1 MQIVLLILLAFI
13 LRVVVINQS
22 FWLDE
27 AVSVLAANKFGY
39 TGLINEFTKY
49 DFHPPLFYVILK
61 FWGSIFGYGE
71 VALRLLPILF
81 GIGTVWVV
89 YKIAREL
96 KINATIAGLLMAT
109 SPLHVYYSQEV
120 RMYPLVAFFVS
131 LAFLLFFRILK
142 KERLIYW
149 IVFSFSLVVF
159 MALDYVPIFALPA
172 FPLIAFL
179 FKKKRGFYFRLFAA
193 SLPLFIIFVLWSPLL
208 FGQIVS
214 GRELA
219 NSLPVWKQ
227 IIGSPT
233 FKELALVWVKF
244 IVGRITFYNKFL
256 YGLLILGVSS
266 IFGYAFLNGIKKK
279 SKQLAAWF
287 FIPIILGFLFSFFVP
302 AFSYFRF
309 LYLLPSFYL
318 IIASAVESRL
328 AISILLII
336 NIVCLGFY
344 YGNRSNWREEWREA
358 VAFVEASAS
367 KDDVVLFDFGEP
379 FAPWQWY
386 STNRVEA
393 FGLKGNDLNGLVKK
407 RHGVWYFEYL
417 ADISDPQRDLPKQLS
432 SFGFYEVNEYGFRGV
447 GEIHHLKKI

>member
-159 MALDYVPIFALPA
+159 MALDYV
-172 FPLIAFL
+172 
-179 FKKKRGFYFRLFAA
+179 
-193 SLPLFIIFVLWSPLL
+193 
-208 FGQIVS
+208 
-214 GRELA
+214 
-219 NSLPVWKQ
+219 
-227 IIGSPT
+227 
-233 FKELALVWVKF
+233 
-244 IVGRITFYNKFL
+244 
-256 YGLLILGVSS
+256 
-266 IFGYAFLNGIKKK
+266 
-279 SKQLAAWF
+279 
-287 FIPIILGFLFSFFVP
+287 
-302 AFSYFRF
+302 
-309 LYLLPSFYL
+309 
-318 IIASAVESRL
+318 
-328 AISILLII
+328 
-336 NIVCLGFY
+336 
-344 YGNRSNWREEWREA
+344 
-358 VAFVEASAS
+358 
-367 KDDVVLFDFGEP
+367 
-379 FAPWQWY
+379 
-386 STNRVEA
+386 
-393 FGLKGNDLNGLVKK
+393 
-407 RHGVWYFEYL
+407 
-417 ADISDPQRDLPKQLS
+417 
-432 SFGFYEVNEYGFRGV
+432 
-447 GEIHHLKKI
+447 